1 MFSLKRKKKAV
12 VVGIAHR
19 ILLSSYYFLRSS
31 KEAFSHLL
39 RKKFK
44 ILKPSVDLLLSFSL
58 FWNLINGTKTY
69 VFANSRASKSK
80 SKNTNNEGRED
91 AVKRRRILDEER
103 EKNHH
108 RHRYFHKHK

>member
-1 MFSLKRKKKAV
+1 LK
-12 VVGIAHR
+12 
-19 ILLSSYYFLRSS
+19 SS

-44 ILKPSVDLLLSFSL
+44 NLRSRVLTFCSPFLSFGIL
-58 FWNLINGTKTY
+58 LTAQKRTY
-69 VFANSRASKSK
+69 SQIHARGKSK

-103 EKNHH
+103 EKHHH

>member
-39 RKKFK
+39 KKFK
-44 ILKPSVDLLLSFSL
+44 NLIGRVLTFCSPFLSFVV
-58 FWNLINGTKTY
+58 INGTKTY
-69 VFANSRASKSK
+69 LFANSRASKSK
-80 SKNTNNEGRED
+80 SKNTNNEGREG
-91 AVKRRRILDEER
+91 AVEKRRILDEER
-103 EKNHH
+103 EKHHH

>member
-44 ILKPSVDLLLSFSL
+44 NKLSVDLLLSFSL
-58 FWNLINGTKTY
+58 FSSLTAQKRTY
-69 VFANSRASKSK
+69 SQTHARGKSK

-103 EKNHH
+103 EKHHH
-108 RHRYFHKHK
+108 RHRYYHKHK